1 MTNTTVSS
9 IMRLSISSLLLLM
22 LIACN
27 HSNNKPN
34 VSGIKIDLKIER
46 FDKDFFSM
54 DTNQLSKSLTDL
66 NKKYPTFF
74 PLYAEFLSPINAM
87 VKQEGKTYDQAV
99 KVFYRTIKP
108 LADVVEKNY
117 SNLDKVQSGLEK
129 SFKYVKHYY
138 PDFKVPAVVASVEGF
153 NPDDPQEV
161 YGTTYYNDTLILSL
175 QMFLGTEFG
184 GYDPVQY

>member
-66 NKKYPTFF
+66 NKKYPTFY
-74 PLYAEFLSPINAM
+74 PLYAEFLSPTS
-87 VKQEGKTYDQAV
+87 EGLLDPRLVGAPSGHRTEW
-99 KVFYRTIKP
+99 KVIRCVRTAP
-108 LADVVEKNY
+108 
-117 SNLDKVQSGLEK
+117 
-129 SFKYVKHYY
+129 
-138 PDFKVPAVVASVEGF
+138 
-153 NPDDPQEV
+153 
-161 YGTTYYNDTLILSL
+161 
-175 QMFLGTEFG
+175 
-184 GYDPVQY
+184 